1 MNELIRFVKTHFQRS
16 ENGLM
21 QIILI
26 NVSIFIFFVL
36 IKVVLVIAGYETY
49 YQTLYQHLCL
59 SSSWITFLHHPW
71 TLFTYSWVHIDFFP
85 TLWRMLMLHS
95 FGQLVLNCLGN
106 RHLLAIYLM
115 GGLVGGG
122 SFLVLYNVAPHFQ
135 EVTASLLGSSR

>member
-1 MNELIRFVKTHFQRS
+1 MNELIGFVKTHFQRS

-26 NVSIFIFFVL
+26 NVSIFVFFVL

-49 YQTLYQHLCL
+49 YQTFCQHLRL
-59 SSSWITFLHHPW
+59 SSSWTTFLHHPW

-95 FGQLVLNCLGN
+95 FGQLVLNCLGK
-106 RHLLAIYLM
+106 
-115 GGLVGGG
+115 
-122 SFLVLYNVAPHFQ
+122 
-135 EVTASLLGSSR
+135 